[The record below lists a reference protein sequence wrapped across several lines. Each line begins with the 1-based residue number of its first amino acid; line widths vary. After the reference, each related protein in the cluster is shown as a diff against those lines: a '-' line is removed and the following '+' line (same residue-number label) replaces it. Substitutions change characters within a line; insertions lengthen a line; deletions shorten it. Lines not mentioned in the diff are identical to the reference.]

1 MCVCVVDRNL
11 GPRCT
16 ETGNPSRIY
25 IDIDALEID
34 GSQDDTAE
42 LRHFVFLLHF
52 PSSSMYSLIE
62 TCIIPA
68 LFGSAKWGPTR
79 SKWPK
84 KMGFTGVI
92 SYNHYKELVTG
103 APHFVWGR

>member
-1 MCVCVVDRNL
+1 MDITAEFVDCIVFDTSKDELCVCVVDRNL

-42 LRHFVFLLHF
+42 LRHFFLLHF
-52 PSSSMYSLIE
+52 PSSSMYSPIE
-62 TCIIPA
+62 TFIIPA
-68 LFGSAKWGPTR
+68 LFGSAKWGPHQ
-79 SKWPK
+79 
-84 KMGFTGVI
+84 F
-92 SYNHYKELVTG
+92 
-103 APHFVWGR
+103 